1 MEEEYNN
8 LWTKLH
14 LGKLRG
20 NKLFKACWRTARV
33 GLVGAG
39 LAIINES
46 AFLLGGFGVPI
57 EYIPLASVF
66 IEKGI
71 RLFIKPLE
79 F

>member
-1 MEEEYNN
+1 MEKYDN
-8 LWTKLH
+8 LWTKFN

-33 GLVGAG
+33 GIVGAG
-39 LAIINES
+39 LAIISES
-46 AFLLGGFGVPI
+46 TFLLTGFEVPI

-66 IEKGI
+66 VEKAI

>member
-1 MEEEYNN
+1 MEKYNN
-8 LWTKLH
+8 LWTKFN

-33 GLVGAG
+33 GIVGAG
-39 LAIINES
+39 LAIISES
-46 AFLLGGFGVPI
+46 AFLLTGFGVPI

-66 IEKGI
+66 LEKAI

>member
-1 MEEEYNN
+1 MEEEYDN

-20 NKLFKACWRTARV
+20 NKLFKACWRTGRV
-33 GLVGAG
+33 AIVGAG

-46 AFLLGGFGVPI
+46 AFVLAGFGVPI
-57 EYIPLASVF
+57 EYIPIASVF
-66 IEKGI
+66 VEKMI